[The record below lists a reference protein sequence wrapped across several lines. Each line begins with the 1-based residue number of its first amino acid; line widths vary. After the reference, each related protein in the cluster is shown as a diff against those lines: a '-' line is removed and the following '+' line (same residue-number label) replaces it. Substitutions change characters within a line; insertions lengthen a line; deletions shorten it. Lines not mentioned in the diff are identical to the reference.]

1 MSQFSAAAAPVS
13 NFGVSPCDCLAHRFG
28 NAADHGDRER
38 RYPSDLTDAE
48 WAAVRDAL
56 PMPRWLEGR
65 GGRPESY
72 CHRTMLDAVFY
83 LVDGGIKWRAMPC
96 DFPVFLWNQNCQE
109 DPGLPCRTSTMGS
122 SVAVAGT
129 PI

>member
-1 MSQFSAAAAPVS
+1 MGEGPPAQLGDVESTSTRRPQVSQFSAAAAPTS
-13 NFGVSPCDCLAHRFG
+13 NSGVSPCDCLAHRFG

-38 RYPSDLTDAE
+38 RYPSDLSDAE

-72 CHRTMLDAVFY
+72 CHRTML
-83 LVDGGIKWRAMPC
+83 
-96 DFPVFLWNQNCQE
+96 
-109 DPGLPCRTSTMGS
+109 
-122 SVAVAGT
+122 
-129 PI
+129 